1 MNEIKWGIIGCG
13 DVTEV
18 KSGPAFQKVE
28 GSKLIAVMRR
38 NGKLAEDYAK
48 RHNVE
53 KWYDDAAALI
63 NDEDVNAIYVATP
76 PSSHEEYTIAAAKA
90 GKPVYVEKP
99 MALTTNECQAMVN
112 VCKENNVPLFVAFY
126 RRGLPRFLKV
136 KELLEDKAIGEVRF
150 VNVTFHQKPS
160 ENDFN
165 GESDWHVDPAI
176 AGGGYFYDLAPH
188 NIDLLQYFFGDIKTA
203 KGFHSN
209 QAGLYKAEDIVSGVC
224 FIEPNIHISLV
235 WNFNSYDD
243 LDRTEIVGSEG
254 KITFSTFANNPIVLE
269 TKDGVEEFVIEH
281 PKHVQQPLI
290 QTIVDELLGNGKCV
304 STGETGLLT
313 NKVMDMIFGRI
324 DS

>member
-1 MNEIKWGIIGCG
+1 MKEIKWGIIGCG

-28 GSKLIAVMRR
+28 GSKLVAVMRR

-53 KWYDDAAALI
+53 KWYDDTTALI
-63 NDEDVNAIYVATP
+63 NDKDVNAIYVATP
-76 PSSHEEYTIAAAKA
+76 PSSHKEYTIAAAKA

-99 MALTTNECQAMVN
+99 MAVDTNECQEMVD
-112 VCKENNVPLFVAFY
+112 VCKENNIPLFVAYY

-136 KELLEDKAIGEVRF
+136 KSLLEDKAIGEVRF

-160 ENDFN
+160 E
-165 GESDWHVDPAI
+165 SDLKDEENWRVDPQI

-188 NIDLLQYFFGDIKTA
+188 NIDILQYFLGDIVAA

-209 QAGLYKAEDIVSGVC
+209 QADLYKAEDIVSGVC
-224 FIEPNIHISLV
+224 LVEPDIHISMV
-235 WNFNSYDD
+235 WNFNSFDD

-254 KITFSTFANNPIVLE
+254 KITFSTFQNNPVVLE
-269 TKDGVEEFVIEH
+269 TKNGKEEFEIEH
-281 PKHVQQPLI
+281 PKHIQQPLI
-290 QTIVDELLGNGKCV
+290 QSIVDELLGKGKCV
-304 STGETGLLT
+304 STGKTGLQT
-313 NKVMDMIFGRI
+313 NKVMDMIFDRTK
-324 DS
+324 